1 MIPKGESSQRRRLVF
16 YWRHSK
22 PRKVGYRLG
31 TEWDCSGLIQSNPGI
46 GAVLTPLRFVP
57 FDEPHGPNF
66 DGLSFLEESVVQT
79 RVFTPLPGDR
89 NPPILLPSVWALI
102 GWSVLQK

>member
-1 MIPKGESSQRRRLVF
+1 MGLFWVDSVKPWN
-16 YWRHSK
+16 WR
-22 PRKVGYRLG
+22 
-31 TEWDCSGLIQSNPGI
+31 CSH
-46 GAVLTPLRFVP
+46 PLRFVP